1 MSQASDLKPV
11 LFGLGSNVDMRRHI
25 LQAIEA
31 LEGICTLHYI
41 TPFYKNEAIGIQVKP
56 EYQFYVNGV
65 IFGVTALSLQA
76 LIERLKQIE
85 TQIGR
90 ERNSQACAID
100 IDILAYSDYVGPCG
114 RHIIPRLVNTDPY
127 YWRCIEEDESISNGS
142 WEKVE
147 LHQLTERNYDCKLL
161 MQNYIQL
168 ILKQP

>member
-65 IFGVTALSLQA
+65 VYGMTVLTLDVLND
-76 LIERLKQIE
+76 RLKHIE
-85 TQIGR
+85 AEIGR
-90 ERNSQACAID
+90 KRNSQACAID
-100 IDILAYSDYVGPCG
+100 IDILAYADYTGPCG
-114 RHIIPRLVNTDPY
+114 RHRIPRLVDTDPY
-127 YWRCIEEDESISNGS
+127 YWRCIEEGESMTDGS
-142 WEKVE
+142 WEKIALQE
-147 LHQLTERNYDCKLL
+147 LKNRNYDKKPL
-161 MQNYIQL
+161 MQEYLQF
-168 ILKQP
+168 ILK